1 MFGMRPQCGMFGMR
15 PRCPPMWGMKPCGMF
30 GMKPPCDPYERRA
43 RCFRKKFGFPPMP
56 PQCREGFMC
65 PPRECGFPR
74 RPMTPP
80 CMGMFGRRGFGC
92 GPDFRRPPMFGFGG
106 MRPPCGMM
114 GGRRGFGGPWKF
126 MNPFW

>member
-1 MFGMRPQCGMFGMR
+1 MRPPMFGMRP
-15 PRCPPMWGMKPCGMF
+15 PCN
-30 GMKPPCDPYERRA
+30 PWERMA
-43 RCFRKKFGFPPMP
+43 GCFRKKFGFP
-56 PQCREGFMC
+56 
-65 PPRECGFPR
+65 
-74 RPMTPP
+74 PMTPP